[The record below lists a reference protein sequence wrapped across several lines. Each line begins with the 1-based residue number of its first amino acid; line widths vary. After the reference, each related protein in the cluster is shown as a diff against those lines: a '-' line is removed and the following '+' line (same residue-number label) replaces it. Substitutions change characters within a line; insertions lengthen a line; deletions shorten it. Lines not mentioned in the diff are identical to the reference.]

1 MTVHRLVLVEW
12 MDAAGMPDR
21 LAGWAK
27 VDDIVNY
34 CAAVLIKSVGWVIV
48 DNDQRLVIC
57 PNLSADEYGDS
68 STAIPKAWIK
78 RVTELQE
85 RRPKRVPAQ
94 GGNHGA

>member
-1 MTVHRLVLVEW
+1 MTAHRLVLVEW

-34 CAAVLIKSVGWVIV
+34 CDSVLIRSVGWVIV

-57 PNLSADEYGDS
+57 PNLSADDYGDS

-78 RVTELQE
+78 RVAVLQE
-85 RRPKRVPAQ
+85 RRLKKALAQ